1 MAPET
6 VKLEIFRYQPDKSD
20 EPTFQT
26 YEVPFNEEWVILDA
40 INHIKDNIDGT
51 LSHRWSCRMGVCGSC
66 GMMVN
71 GTPTLTCGSYLSEHL
86 PGPIRIE
93 PMAHFP
99 VIRDLV
105 VDIEPFLKNL
115 QAVQPWI
122 IREDE
127 GDLSEEYR
135 QTPAQHEA
143 FRQFSLCINCTL
155 CYAACPVFGRDQS
168 FIGPAAIALGQ
179 RYNLDS
185 RDEGNDKRADVLASH
200 EGIWDCTFVGDCSR
214 VCPAH
219 VDPAAAIQ
227 QAKVIN
233 TVDWFKRLVL
243 PKGK

>member
-1 MAPET
+1 
-6 VKLEIFRYQPDKSD
+6 
-20 EPTFQT
+20 
-26 YEVPFNEEWVILDA
+26 
-40 INHIKDNIDGT
+40 
-51 LSHRWSCRMGVCGSC
+51 
-66 GMMVN
+66 
-71 GTPTLTCGSYLSEHL
+71 
-86 PGPIRIE
+86 
-93 PMAHFP
+93 MAHFP